1 MATELFADP
10 LVFNTL
16 IYPNLQELSIL
27 LNDNFPV
34 FFRLKQKGERNPD
47 FTKALIKEKL
57 KDQDQEIA
65 TTSCKVTLACPLG
78 KMRMN
83 LPCRATTCDH
93 LQCFDAALYLQ
104 MNEKKPKVAWKRVLP
119 NCKKVYRFPVPSRD
133 VASKLSLAGNYT
145 IIPG

>member
-1 MATELFADP
+1 
-10 LVFNTL
+10 
-16 IYPNLQELSIL
+16 
-27 LNDNFPV
+27 
-34 FFRLKQKGERNPD
+34 LKQKGERNPD

-104 MNEKKPKVAWKRVLP
+104 MNEKKPKVALKRVLP
-119 NCKKVYRFPVPSRD
+119 EAFRNSNFWDSDHR
-133 VASKLSLAGNYT
+133 
-145 IIPG
+145 

>member
-1 MATELFADP
+1 LSKNAGSGSVLNQSGST
-10 LVFNTL
+10 TL
-16 IYPNLQELSIL
+16 IYCTY
-27 LNDNFPV
+27 
-34 FFRLKQKGERNPD
+34 RLKQKGERNPD

-93 LQCFDAALYLQ
+93 LQCFDAALYLM
-104 MNEKKPKVAWKRVLP
+104 MNEKKPKVLL
-119 NCKKVYRFPVPSRD
+119 
-133 VASKLSLAGNYT
+133 KLFEL
-145 IIPG
+145 IIII